1 MKWNSMERSKFKVKF
16 RWAGDKKWKTLKHL
30 GKPFTDMNESII
42 FVRHNKTEWGLQL
55 KLKLGICGTT
65 SQWDNF

>member
-1 MKWNSMERSKFKVKF
+1 MRSMGHSKFKVKF

-30 GKPFTDMNESII
+30 GKPFTDMNESIR
-42 FVRHNKTEWGLQL
+42 FVRHNKTEGGLQL
-55 KLKLGICGTT
+55 KLKLGTSGSE